1 MSTIVSCIFGWS
13 PLDRGAFG
21 LLGAGQRLAKQLDG
35 KHCVLLMGTSPE
47 ATVSKLKEYADGLH
61 LADHPLLAKY
71 HSEITLTAM
80 TQAWGSLRAEAILLG
95 NDTYSQE
102 LTPRLAHRLTGSA
115 AGDALS
121 LEV

>member
-1 MSTIVSCIFGWS
+1 MSNVVTCIFGWS

-47 ATVSKLKEYADGLH
+47 ATVSKLTEYADALH

-71 HSEITLTAM
+71 QSEITLTAM
-80 TQAWGSLRAEAILLG
+80 AQACGSLKPEAVLFG

-102 LTPRLAHRLTGSA
+102 LT
-115 AGDALS
+115 
-121 LEV
+121 